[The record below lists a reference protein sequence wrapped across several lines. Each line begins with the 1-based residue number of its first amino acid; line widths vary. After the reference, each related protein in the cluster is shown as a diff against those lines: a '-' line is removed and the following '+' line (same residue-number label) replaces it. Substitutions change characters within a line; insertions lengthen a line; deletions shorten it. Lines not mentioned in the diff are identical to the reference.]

1 MSTFLSCIDYLTAC
15 VYTKGIKRFEGGT
28 YMEKN
33 VSKEVKRIIICCIA
47 SCIIAVNIRTFV
59 RTGGLFP
66 GGANGLTLLIQSIFD
81 RYLHITIPYTAI
93 NVLLNAVPV
102 YIGFRFIGKKFT
114 LYSCLVIFLTG
125 FLTDCLPSYTITSD
139 ILLISIFGGLINGFA
154 ISLCLKCDATTG
166 GTDFISIFLSR
177 RKGIDA
183 FNIILGLNAVILV
196 AAGFM
201 FGWDKALYSII
212 FQFASTQVLHALYKK
227 YQQETF
233 FIVTNQGEQVYQA
246 ISKATNH
253 GATILDG
260 EGPYEHTER
269 QVVYSVVSSAESK
282 KVRKAVKEADPN
294 AFINVLKTERLFGHF
309 YYKPND

>member
-1 MSTFLSCIDYLTAC
+1 MD
-15 VYTKGIKRFEGGT
+15 
-28 YMEKN
+28 KN

-81 RYLHITIPYTAI
+81 RYLHIAIPYTAI
-93 NVLLNAVPV
+93 NVLLNAIPV

-114 LYSCLVIFLTG
+114 LCSCLVIFLTG
-125 FLTDCLPSYTITSD
+125 FLTDSLPAYTITSD

-183 FNIILGLNAVILV
+183 FNIILGFNVVIL
-196 AAGFM
+196 AIAGLL
-201 FGWDKALYSII
+201 FGWDKALYSMI
-212 FQFASTQVLHALYKK
+212 FQYTSTQVLHLLYKQ
-227 YQQETF
+227 YQKQTL
-233 FIVTNQGEQVYQA
+233 FIVTNKAEA
-246 ISKATNH
+246 ISQLIYDTTVH
-253 GATILDG
+253 GATIIDC
-260 EGPYEHTER
+260 EGAISTASIRLSTLLCPAMR
-269 QVVYSVVSSAESK
+269 IIQSSARFARQIRRHLLT
-282 KVRKAVKEADPN
+282 VCLPMNWKAISISGRSTSTSSFL
-294 AFINVLKTERLFGHF
+294 FILALTF
-309 YYKPND
+309 